1 MPVDS
6 PVFGPLSQAFDGK
19 KVGEG
24 LLRRPRHDTGTCQL
38 ARALRPDSA
47 FLRRLAYAGA
57 RFGPRF
63 VIEHSPKFF
72 GTAFA
77 LALPETRAR
86 VLRNLRRVR
95 GPQAFLTEQ
104 REVVQT
110 FTSYAACLA
119 ESLGIERADAERTEL
134 TVQGGEHLR
143 AALAAGDGVILVT
156 GHIGPWDCAARLLA
170 KDFRADV
177 LVVMLAEPD
186 EGARRMHDSVRERSG
201 VRVMHV
207 GDHPLDAL
215 PLLRHVRG
223 GGVVAIQLD
232 RAAPGGRFLDVELF
246 GGRERMPEGPFRLA
260 ALSGAPIIPIFAH
273 RRGYFRYEFSVA
285 APIRVARHATPLELQ
300 SAAANAADSM
310 QSFISRHPTEW
321 FHFADH

>member
-1 MPVDS
+1 M
-6 PVFGPLSQAFDGK
+6 
-19 KVGEG
+19 
-24 LLRRPRHDTGTCQL
+24 

-86 VLRNLRRVR
+86 VRRNLRRVR
-95 GPQAFLTEQ
+95 GPQTFLTEQ
-104 REVVQT
+104 REVMQT

-119 ESLGIERADAERTEL
+119 ESLGIERADGEHTDL
-134 TVQGGEHLR
+134 TVKGGEHLQG
-143 AALAAGDGVILVT
+143 ALAAGRGVILVT
-156 GHIGPWDCAARLLA
+156 AHIGPWDCAARLLA
-170 KDFRADV
+170 KDFQADV

-186 EGARRMHDSVRERSG
+186 AAARRVHDSVRERSG
-201 VRVMHV
+201 LRVMHV

-215 PLLRHVRG
+215 PLLRHVRN
-223 GGVVAIQLD
+223 GGVVAVQLD
-232 RAAPGGRFLDVELF
+232 RAAPAGRFLDVELF
-246 GGRERMPEGPFRLA
+246 GTAERLPEGPFRLA
-260 ALSGAPIIPIFAH
+260 ALSGAPIVPIFAH
-273 RRGYFRYEFSVA
+273 RRGYFRYEVSIAPQISV
-285 APIRVARHATPLELQ
+285 PRHATQLELRGAAA
-300 SAAANAADSM
+300 SAASTM

-321 FHFADH
+321 FHFADR

>member
-1 MPVDS
+1 M
-6 PVFGPLSQAFDGK
+6 
-19 KVGEG
+19 
-24 LLRRPRHDTGTCQL
+24 

-77 LALPETRAR
+77 LALPETRKR
-86 VLRNLRRVR
+86 VLGNLRRVK
-95 GPQAFLTEQ
+95 GTQGFLREQ
-104 REVVQT
+104 RDVVQT

-119 ESLGIERADAERTEL
+119 ESLGIERSDARNTEL
-134 TVQGGEHLR
+134 SVHGEAHLR
-143 AALAAGDGVILVT
+143 AALAAGRGVILVT
-156 GHIGPWDCAARLLA
+156 AHIGPWDCAAHLLA
-170 KDFRADV
+170 KDFSADV

-186 EGARRMHDSVRERSG
+186 EAARQVHDSVRARSG

-207 GDHPLDAL
+207 GEHPLDAL

-223 GGVVAIQLD
+223 GGVVAVQLD
-232 RAAPGGRFLDVELF
+232 RAAPGGRSLEVDFF
-246 GGRERMPEGPFRLA
+246 GAKEWLPEGPFRLA
-260 ALSGAPIIPIFAH
+260 ALSGAPIVPIFAH
-273 RRGYFRYEFSVA
+273 RAGYFQYEFSVE
-285 APIRVARHATPLELQ
+285 APIWVPRQPSPLELQ
-300 SAAANAADSM
+300 AAAASAAENM

-321 FHFADH
+321 FHFAN

>member
-1 MPVDS
+1 M
-6 PVFGPLSQAFDGK
+6 
-19 KVGEG
+19 
-24 LLRRPRHDTGTCQL
+24 

-77 LALPETRAR
+77 LGLPETRAR
-86 VLRNLRRVR
+86 VRSNLRRVQGQR
-95 GPQAFLTEQ
+95 GFLREQ
-104 REVVQT
+104 RDVVQT

-119 ESLGIERADAERTEL
+119 ESLGIERVDGQNTEL
-134 TVQGGEHLR
+134 SVHGEGHLR
-143 AALAAGDGVILVT
+143 SALEAGRGVILVT
-156 GHIGPWDCAARLLA
+156 GHIGPWDCAAHLLA
-170 KDFRADV
+170 KNFSANV

-186 EGARRMHDSVRERSG
+186 AAARKVHDSVRERSG
-201 VRVMHV
+201 VRVVHV

-215 PLLRHVRG
+215 PLLRHVRS
-223 GGVVAIQLD
+223 GGVVAVQLD

-246 GGRERMPEGPFRLA
+246 GNKEQMPEGPFRLA
-260 ALSGAPIIPIFAH
+260 ALSGAPIVPIFAH
-273 RRGYFRYEFSVA
+273 RVGFFRYEFSVA
-285 APIRVARHATPLELQ
+285 PPIRLERQASPVELRAAAA
-300 SAAANAADSM
+300 SAAQSM

-321 FHFADH
+321 FHFAN

>member
-1 MPVDS
+1 M
-6 PVFGPLSQAFDGK
+6 FGALSQASARK
-19 KVGEG
+19 KVAEG
-24 LLRRPRHDTGTCQL
+24 LPHGLRHDTGTCYL

-77 LALPETRAR
+77 LALPETRQR
-86 VLRNLRRVR
+86 ILRNLRRVKGQR
-95 GPQAFLTEQ
+95 SFLSEQ
-104 REVVQT
+104 RDVVQT
-110 FTSYAACLA
+110 FNSYASCLA
-119 ESLGIERADAERTEL
+119 ESLGIDRADGQNTEL
-134 TVQGGEHLR
+134 SLLGREHLR
-143 AALAAGDGVILVT
+143 SALELGRGVIMVT
-156 GHIGPWDCAARLLA
+156 AHIGPWDCAARLLA
-170 KDFRADV
+170 KDFSADV
-177 LVVMLAEPD
+177 IVVMLAEPD
-186 EGARRMHDSVRERSG
+186 EAARKVHDAVRERSG

-232 RAAPGGRFLDVELF
+232 RAAPAGRVLNVELF
-246 GGRERMPEGPFRLA
+246 GAAESMPEGPFRLA
-260 ALSGAPIIPIFAH
+260 ALSGAPIVPIFAH
-273 RRGYFRYEFSVA
+273 RLGYFRYEISIE
-285 APIRVARHATPLELQ
+285 APISVSRQATPAELQ
-300 SAAANAADSM
+300 LAATRAAQAM

-321 FHFADH
+321 FHFAN

>member
-1 MPVDS
+1 
-6 PVFGPLSQAFDGK
+6 VFGPVSQAATPK
-19 KVGEG
+19 KVDGG
-24 LLRRPRHDTGTCQL
+24 LPQGPRHDTGTCSL

-77 LALPETRAR
+77 LALPETRGR
-86 VLRNLRRVR
+86 VRANLRRVKGKR
-95 GPQAFLTEQ
+95 SFLAEQ
-104 REVVQT
+104 RDVVST

-119 ESLGIERADAERTEL
+119 ESLGIERRDAQHTEL
-134 TVQGGEHLR
+134 KVHGEAHLQ
-143 AALAAGDGVILVT
+143 AALLAGRGVILVT

-170 KDFRADV
+170 KDFSADV

-186 EGARRMHDSVRERSG
+186 EAARRVHDSVRERSG
-201 VRVMHV
+201 VRVMHI
-207 GDHPLDAL
+207 GEHPLDAL

-246 GGRERMPEGPFRLA
+246 GEPEHMPEGPFRLA
-260 ALSGAPIIPIFAH
+260 ALSGAPIVPIFAH
-273 RRGYFRYEFSVA
+273 RVGYFHYEFSVA
-285 APIRVARHATPLELQ
+285 APIWVSRQAPASELQ
-300 SAAANAADSM
+300 AAAANAAQSM
-310 QSFISRHPTEW
+310 QSFITRHPTEW
-321 FHFADH
+321 FHFAN